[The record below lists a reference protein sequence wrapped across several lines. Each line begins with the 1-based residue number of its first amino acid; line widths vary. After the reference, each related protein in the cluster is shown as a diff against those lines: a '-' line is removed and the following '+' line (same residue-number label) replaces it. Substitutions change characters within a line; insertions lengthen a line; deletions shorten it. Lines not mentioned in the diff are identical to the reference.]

1 MRPIHLL
8 LATVED
14 PHDPRSWS
22 GTAFHLRQALEASF
36 ERVTVLSSPR
46 PQRGLLNTVPRAV
59 LGRQRYPLWITPTA
73 LRAYARRL
81 EQAMATHQPDAVLC
95 VSSQHLVH
103 LKPASVPVF
112 MFSDAPWMAY
122 MEAYTDYDPLP
133 LRGPAF
139 AREEAAAAR
148 RITGVVYPSPWACN
162 EAKQRFGLSAD
173 RVHLIP
179 MGANQHCTLDD
190 DAVAGLIAR
199 RGRGTL
205 QLLFIGKD
213 WERKGGPY
221 AVEVV
226 RQLRIGGVDARLTVI
241 GCHPPLSADDSAFV
255 TVHGFLASSVPADR
269 EKLTRAFEQA
279 DFFILPSRAEC
290 YGLVFAE
297 AQSYGLPCLGF
308 DAHGVPGV
316 VAHGETGLLFPKD
329 RPAKDTAVQIAAL
342 VRDRDSYTAMAA
354 MARQRYLR
362 DLNWAAFGRQL
373 GTLVHDALA
382 LTSEK

>member
-1 MRPIHLL
+1 MHLL

-14 PHDPRSWS
+14 PYNPKSWS

-36 ERVTVLSSPR
+36 DRVTVLSSPR
-46 PQRGLLNTVPRAV
+46 PERSLMNTLPRAA
-59 LGRQRYPLWITPTA
+59 LGRERYPLWISPTA

-81 EQAMATHQPDAVLC
+81 EQAMADHQPDAVLC

-103 LKPASVPVF
+103 LKPTPLPVF

-122 MEAYTDYDPLP
+122 MEAYRDYDPLP

-148 RITGVVYPSPWACN
+148 RITGVVYPSPWACSDAR
-162 EAKQRFGLSAD
+162 ERFGLSAD
-173 RVHLIP
+173 RVHLVP

-199 RGRGTL
+199 RCQGPL

-226 RQLRIGGVDARLTVI
+226 RQLRSSGVDAHLTVI
-241 GCHPPLSADDSAFV
+241 GCHPPLSADDLGFV
-255 TVHGFLASSVPADR
+255 TAHGFLASSVPADR
-269 EKLTRAFEQA
+269 ERLTRAFEQA

-316 VAHGETGLLFPKD
+316 VANGETGLLFPKD

-362 DLNWAAFGRQL
+362 DLNWSAFGQR
-373 GTLVHDALA
+373 TRDLVAQHLVR
-382 LTSEK
+382 T

>member
-1 MRPIHLL
+1 MHLL

-36 ERVTVLSSPR
+36 DRVTVLSSPR
-46 PQRGLLNTVPRAV
+46 PERSLMNTLPRAV
-59 LGRQRYPLWITPTA
+59 LGREKYPLWISPTA

-81 EQAMATHQPDAVLC
+81 EQAMADHQPDAVLC

-103 LKPASVPVF
+103 LKPTPLPVF

-122 MEAYTDYDPLP
+122 MEAYRDYDPLP

-148 RITGVVYPSPWACN
+148 RITGVIYPSPWACS
-162 EAKQRFGLSAD
+162 EAKQRFGLPAD

-199 RGRGTL
+199 RCQGAL
-205 QLLFIGKD
+205 HLLFIGKD

-221 AVEVV
+221 AVEAV

-316 VAHGETGLLFPKD
+316 VAHGETGLLFPPD
-329 RPAKDTAVQIAAL
+329 LPAHEAANQVL
-342 VRDRDSYTAMAA
+342 ALTLDLARYRRMATL
-354 MARQRYLR
+354 ARQRYLQV
-362 DLNWAAFGRQL
+362 LNWSAFGKSARE
-373 GTLVHDALA
+373 LVTRHVVRP
-382 LTSEK
+382 

>member
-1 MRPIHLL
+1 MHLL

-14 PHDPRSWS
+14 PYNPKSWS

-36 ERVTVLSSPR
+36 DRVTVLSSPR
-46 PQRGLLNTVPRAV
+46 PERSLMNTLPRAA
-59 LGRQRYPLWITPTA
+59 LGRERYPLWITPTA

-81 EQAMATHQPDAVLC
+81 EQAMADHQPDAVLC

-103 LKPASVPVF
+103 LKPTPRPVF

-122 MEAYTDYDPLP
+122 MEAYRDYDPLP

-148 RITGVVYPSPWACN
+148 RITGVVYPSPWACSD
-162 EAKQRFGLSAD
+162 AKQRFGLPAD

-190 DAVAGLIAR
+190 DAVVGLIAR
-199 RGRGTL
+199 RCRGTL

-226 RQLRIGGVDARLTVI
+226 RQLRSSGVDAHLTVI

-269 EKLTRAFEQA
+269 ERLTRAFEQA

-316 VAHGETGLLFPKD
+316 VANGETGLLFPPD
-329 RPAKDTAVQIAAL
+329 LSAQDAASQVVKL
-342 VRDRDSYTAMAA
+342 ASSSERYRTMALQ
-354 MARQRYLR
+354 ARQRYQR
-362 DLNWAAFGRQL
+362 DLNWTAFGHQIAL
-373 GTLVHDALA
+373 LVHSTLPP
-382 LTSEK
+382 TP

>member
-36 ERVTVLSSPR
+36 DRVTVLSSPR
-46 PQRGLLNTVPRAV
+46 PKRSLMNTLPRAA
-59 LGRQRYPLWITPTA
+59 LGREKYPLWITPTA

-81 EQAMATHQPDAVLC
+81 EQAMADHQPDAVLC

-103 LKPASVPVF
+103 LKPTPRPVF

-122 MEAYTDYDPLP
+122 MEAYRDYDPLP

-148 RITGVVYPSPWACN
+148 RITGVVYPSPWACSD
-162 EAKQRFGLSAD
+162 AKQRFGLPAD

-199 RGRGTL
+199 RCQGAL

-269 EKLTRAFEQA
+269 KQLTRAFEQA

-316 VAHGETGLLFPKD
+316 VAHGETGLLFLPD
-329 RPAKDTAVQIAAL
+329 LPAHEAANQVL
-342 VRDRDSYTAMAA
+342 ALTLDPARYRRMATL
-354 MARQRYLR
+354 ARQRYLQV
-362 DLNWAAFGRQL
+362 LNWSAFGKSARE
-373 GTLVHDALA
+373 LVTRHVVRP
-382 LTSEK
+382 